1 MLSFDLGNATLIA
14 SSFLLSCMVGTGV
27 YQHLV
32 VMPSWFEEPPV
43 SFKKINQYGKAEVRF
58 GAPLQGL
65 TLASM
70 LLAFLGCRHD
80 PARRT
85 LIIAAGVG
93 YVAVAGAT
101 AAYFAPNIVKWGKL
115 DASGASASS
124 LRSATRR
131 WLGLSWVRQAT
142 LAVGAVL
149 LLTALATGAGE

>member
-27 YQHLV
+27 YQHLF
-32 VMPSWFEEPPV
+32 VMPSLFEESPV

-58 GAPLQGL
+58 WGPLQGL

-70 LLAFLGCRHD
+70 LLAFLECRHD

-85 LIIAAGVG
+85 LIVAAGVG

-101 AAYFAPNIVKWGKL
+101 
-115 DASGASASS
+115 
-124 LRSATRR
+124 TRH
-131 WLGLSWVRQAT
+131 WLGLSWVREAT

-149 LLTALATGAGE
+149 LLTALATRMGE